1 MFALVT
7 PRNPHQGGKPS
18 AECKAD
24 SESKESLES
33 SSLDSESTRDSV
45 RLDSKPTLD
54 SVFSLHSVLGFA
66 LFGVDSTGLLLQAKN
81 QSLSFLKKL
90 RFDKICANA
99 TSHP

>member
-1 MFALVT
+1 M
-7 PRNPHQGGKPS
+7 PRGKPS

-54 SVFSLHSVLGFA
+54 SVFSLHSALGSA
-66 LFGVDSTGLLLQAKN
+66 SLDVDCVGLPTQTKN
-81 QSLSFLKKL
+81 
-90 RFDKICANA
+90 
-99 TSHP
+99 